1 MKIFIFGKN
10 GMLGNTV
17 NLYLSQY
24 YSVMAFD
31 RVAYNP
37 LIHTSDDLNKLF
49 QSNGLSEGDVI
60 INCLGMIPQRKVT
73 DTLEYFKVNSQF
85 PHYVSYFASLYK
97 AKYIHISTNCVFSS
111 SSSYMDENS
120 LPTADDVYGISKLL
134 GEPANATT
142 IRTSIIGEEINT
154 HYSLLSWALSMN
166 ATVNGYTDHLWNG
179 VTCLEVSKYIRSII
193 DTNSF
198 WSGVRHLHSNE
209 TISKYN
215 LIKMIY
221 TIYNNTTTHVVPIT
235 TDHSVQKLLS
245 SIYSHLS
252 EIPPLYQQIT
262 EQKLFFQIQ
271 KIPLC
276 NVDLKL
282 HCRFCSNKTISWFK
296 FDGMYPLAGGFLRH
310 NEMNQEC
317 KVPLNISLCRECQL
331 LQCDEVISSDILFKK
346 GYFYFSSMIP
356 FLVSHFK
363 NFSEVL
369 KTEYSDPLQK
379 RYILEIGCN
388 DGVLLRNLEGDHF
401 KTIGVDPSHTV
412 NSLIKDGY
420 TIYNEYFT
428 KETADKIVNDHG
440 QVDIF
445 ISSNSFAHINDM
457 ESILSGLKT
466 VLKKNGTAIIEV
478 HNSLNILTN
487 LNFDFIYHEHMTYYT
502 KTSFCRIFERI
513 GMHVQRIDDIDVHGG
528 SMRVFI
534 KNCQQPADSISYS
547 SSLFSDSNEFLY
559 QLNRFPTKLCDWK
572 KQFQTLFFSLKQEGK
587 TIFGYGASGRANM
600 FLRFLDIHVDGIV
613 DDAQSKIGA
622 YMPFT
627 HTEIKSSSSIY
638 DTGKMPDYIIL
649 ISWAYKDAI
658 IEKHNEY
665 LKRGGKFI
673 VPLPTI
679 EIIEKSKEIYQP

>member
-17 NLYLSQY
+17 YLHLSQY
-24 YSVMAFD
+24 YSVIAFD
-31 RVAYNP
+31 RSNYNP
-37 LIHTSDDLNKLF
+37 LVDSSDDLSALLQSNKL
-49 QSNGLSEGDVI
+49 SEDDII
-60 INCLGMIPQRKVT
+60 INCLGMIPQKKAT
-73 DTLEYFKVNSQF
+73 DSLEYFKVNSQF
-85 PHYVSYFASLYK
+85 PHFLSYFSSLYK

-120 LPTADDVYGISKLL
+120 LATASDLYGLSKLL
-134 GEPANATT
+134 GEPENATT

-154 HYSLLSWALSMN
+154 HYSLLSWALSIN
-166 ATVNGYTDHLWNG
+166 TTVNGYTNHLWNG
-179 VTCLEVSKYIRSII
+179 ITCLQLSKYIQNMI
-193 DTNSF
+193 DTNTF
-198 WSGVRHLHSNE
+198 WSGVRHVHSHE
-209 TISKYN
+209 TVSKYD
-215 LIKMIY
+215 LLKMIY
-221 TIYNNTTTHVVPIT
+221 AIYNNTTQVIPIST
-235 TDHSVQKLLS
+235 EYPVEKLLS
-245 SIYSHLS
+245 STYSHLS
-252 EIPPLYQQIT
+252 EIPSLYQQIT

-276 NVDLKL
+276 RVDIQSN
-282 HCRFCSNKTISWFK
+282 CRFCSKQTTPWFK
-296 FDGMYPLAGGFLRH
+296 FDGMYPLAGGFLKH
-310 NEMNQEC
+310 NAMDQEC
-317 KVPLNISLCRECQL
+317 KVPLHISLCRECQL
-331 LQCDEVISSDILFKK
+331 LQCHEVVSSDILFKK

-363 NFSEVL
+363 SFSDLL
-369 KTEYSDPLQK
+369 KKEYSDPLHK
-379 RYILEIGCN
+379 KCVLEIGCN

-412 NSLIKDGY
+412 YSLIKEGY

-428 KETADKIVNDHG
+428 KETAEKIVSNHG

-457 ESILSGLKT
+457 QSILDGLKM
-466 VLKKNGTAIIEV
+466 VLKKDGTAIIEV

-502 KTSFCRIFERI
+502 KTSFCRIFERL
-513 GMHVQRIDDIDVHGG
+513 GMHVERIDDIDVHGG

-534 KNCQQPADSISYS
+534 KNSQQPVDSISYS
-547 SSLFSDSNEFLY
+547 NSLISDSNEFLS
-559 QLNRFPTKLCDWK
+559 QLDKFPIKLHNWK
-572 KQFQTLFFSLKQEGK
+572 KEFQTLFFSLKQEGK

-600 FLRFLDIHVDGIV
+600 FLRFLDIDIDGIV

-638 DTGKMPDYIIL
+638 QTEKMPDYIIL

-658 IEKHNEY
+658 LKKHDAY

-673 VPLPTI
+673 IPLPTI
-679 EIIEKSKEIYQP
+679 EIIEKSKENE